1 MQFSDASPHV
11 VPQKLLCAW
20 TTTVGTKLVL
30 WRIAMN
36 INLLLL
42 QLLIIDVCRF
52 LLPRILLN
60 GATFFALLHVIIC
73 LCSRDGDSKVYPFI
87 VYY

>member
-52 LLPRILLN
+52 LLPRILLLN
-60 GATFFALLHVIIC
+60 GATFFALLHVILC

-87 VYY
+87 VY